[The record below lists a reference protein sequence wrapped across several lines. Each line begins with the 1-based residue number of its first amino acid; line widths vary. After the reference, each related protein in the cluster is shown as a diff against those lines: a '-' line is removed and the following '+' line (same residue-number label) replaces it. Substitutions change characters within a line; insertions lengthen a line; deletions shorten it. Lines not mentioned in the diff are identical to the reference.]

1 MAPAGRAARGVGK
14 VVGKVE
20 DKVEVDKVEVDKVEV
35 DKEAAADSSAT
46 IARRRRQRMTTR
58 RAAINPMR
66 RASPRLPT
74 RRA

>member
-1 MAPAGRAARGVGK
+1 MAQAVRAARGVGK
-14 VVGKVE
+14 VVGKMVR
-20 DKVEVDKVEVDKVEV
+20 KVVRKVARKVAGKV
-35 DKEAAADSSAT
+35 AADSSAK
-46 IARRRRQRMTTR
+46 IARHRRQRMTTR

>member
-1 MAPAGRAARGVGK
+1 MAPAVRAARGVGK

-20 DKVEVDKVEVDKVEV
+20 DKVAVDKVEV

>member
-20 DKVEVDKVEVDKVEV
+20 DKVAVDKVEV